1 MDHER
6 TEKTEAFD
14 KYIDAIFI
22 IQNEL
27 MFVTPRTSDKRI
39 DVRYGWKLDTYQDE
53 KNLRSGMC
61 VELAERI
68 GEMLN
73 YERTKEIFKK
83 EMLKLASNFDIDY
96 VEMTTKRDKLE
107 RTLLAHAKLQ
117 YCFDNYILDSV
128 CENDISILSCLI
140 SLYAVAVKIKNE
152 KQKNYECKIKD
163 VYRSKWYKYV
173 REAMLEE
180 QGFDIKQY
188 SKLSLQE
195 LSEALFDL
203 IVEREYFYENS
214 TTESMLS
221 AEGTTIHLDIFVDE
235 EDNSFEEYKNRKVQ
249 EVWDWVEQE
258 DHKWSL

>member
-1 MDHER
+1 MDQER

-68 GEMLN
+68 GELLS
-73 YERTKEIFKK
+73 YTRTKEIFKR
-83 EMLKLASNFDIDY
+83 EMFKLASNFDIDY
-96 VEMTTKRDKLE
+96 VEMQTRREKLE

-117 YCFDNYILDSV
+117 FCFDNYISTSL
-128 CENDISILSCLI
+128 CKNDISILACLI
-140 SLYAVAVKIKNE
+140 SLYGAAVKLKNE
-152 KQKNYECKIKD
+152 KNRLSEQKKD
-163 VYRSKWYKYV
+163 VFRLKWYKYV

-180 QGFDIKQY
+180 QGFDIRQY

-195 LSEALFDL
+195 LSEVLFDL
-203 IVEREYFYENS
+203 IVKNEYFYENS

-235 EDNSFEEYKNRKVQ
+235 GDNTFEKFKNDIEQ
-249 EVWDWVEQE
+249 EVWDWIDQE
-258 DHKWSL
+258 DHKWHL